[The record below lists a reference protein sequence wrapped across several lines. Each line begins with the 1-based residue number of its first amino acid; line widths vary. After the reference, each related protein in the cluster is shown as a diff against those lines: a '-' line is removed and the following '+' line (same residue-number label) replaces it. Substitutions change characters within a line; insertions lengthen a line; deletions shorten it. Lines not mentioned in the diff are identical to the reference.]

1 MKTIVKPLLSAL
13 CLITLF
19 ACQPRSTENELSGA
33 TQGTTYHIKVVLP
46 TSGNRQ
52 VTIESL
58 RPLIEAV
65 FSDIDIKLSNY
76 RDDSE
81 ISRVNQQNTTQWI
94 TVSPEIVELVNI
106 AQQVYERSDGCYDLT
121 IKPLFDLWGFSKH
134 QNRIPDDNEI
144 KQTLLHVGMNRIEI
158 DTANLR
164 LRKKDPL
171 LRIDLSSIA
180 QGYTVDALS
189 RLLEGQG
196 IQNYLVEV
204 GGEMK
209 VKGRKANGND
219 WRVAIEKPTPYTQE
233 VQRVLDIHQQA
244 GTAIMTAGTYRNFF
258 EDKGQSYSHILNPKT
273 GRPVTHQLLSVTV
286 LHDDPTWADA
296 WDTALLCVGGEQA
309 RKIAESEH
317 LKALM
322 ISRDGDALQE
332 HMSSEFAHAE
342 AQNR

>member
-1 MKTIVKPLLSAL
+1 MKIIVKSLLSAF
-13 CLITLF
+13 CLMTLLS
-19 ACQPRSTENELSGA
+19 CQAHDTESELSGA
-33 TQGTTYHIKVVLP
+33 TQGTTYHIKVVFPDNQPL
-46 TSGNRQ
+46 S
-52 VTIESL
+52 VESL
-58 RPLIEAV
+58 HPQIEAV

-81 ISRVNQQNTTQWI
+81 ISRINQQNTTEWI
-94 TVSPEIVELVNI
+94 PVSPEIAELINI

-134 QNRIPDDNEI
+134 QNRIPGDEEI
-144 KQTLLHVGMNRIEI
+144 KQALLHVGMNRIEV
-158 DTANLR
+158 DTANPR
-164 LRKKDPL
+164 IRKKDPL

-180 QGYTVDALS
+180 QGYTVSVLS
-189 RLLEGQG
+189 RLLERQG

-209 VKGRKANGND
+209 VKGRKANGNY

-233 VQRVLDIHQQA
+233 VERVLDIHQQA

-273 GRPVTHQLLSVTV
+273 GRPVTHQLLSVTI

-296 WDTALLCVGGEQA
+296 WDTALLCVGDEQA
-309 RKIAESEH
+309 RRIAESEH
-317 LKALM
+317 LKALL
-322 ISRDGDALQE
+322 ISRDGDALRE
-332 HMSSEFAHAE
+332 YMSSEFARME
-342 AQNR
+342 TQN